1 MPGGFGGTDIYMSDI
16 LDGGSFGTPINLG
29 KIVNTEG
36 NESFSVS
43 IIYIWYRPSAKPET
57 TFKVANF
64 DKLLV
69 IL

>member
-1 MPGGFGGTDIYMSDI
+1 MSGGFGGTDIYMSDI
-16 LDGGSFGTPINLG
+16 LDASSFGTPVNLG

-43 IIYIWYRPSAKPET
+43 IIYLVWPSSKPET